1 MTYRIKQ
8 EDWDYLAANDV
19 YLDGRDG
26 DGYAWGVGS
35 DIYDGS
41 KFTITAVDGFKIN
54 SITYRD
60 PNGYSSSFTVADDG
74 LTAWVNRYDD
84 TPPKDYNFDV
94 VADAPPE
101 PVPDYVWTQAEIDT
115 LENVVFTIDGVLV
128 VDGTGMFI
136 GDTMTVT
143 AVDGY
148 EVVSA
153 GYRDGNGWNVDFIVA
168 DDYKSASLVWNDGSG
183 FDGFS
188 VETRFIQTP
197 DVKGYNDIYRVTD
210 AQMRE
215 VATASFEFFNGQTT
229 VDFGKYII
237 GAIDLPFE
245 IRENQI
251 VGLQNIGLGESTT
264 GINAELLTTD
274 TIRVDMGSIFVPR
287 VKDNLL
293 DFANTVAVL
302 HLPYAESVMI
312 DIDYVIG
319 ETISIEYLVS
329 LYDGLAIINV
339 SSSKIDGIINT
350 RNVDLNV
357 SIPFG
362 NIDNNPSNND
372 PKNIELGGDNGIKT
386 PHIEILRND
395 AVLPYGFFTVPVVD
409 ESALENQIG
418 FVKIDEID
426 LQVKASK
433 GEKEMILNLINQGV
447 IIK

>member
-8 EDWDYLAANDV
+8 TDWDYLAANNV
-19 YLDGRDG
+19 YLDGRDD
-26 DGYAWGVGS
+26 DGYVWAVGS
-35 DIYDGS
+35 DIYDDS
-41 KFTITAVDGFKIN
+41 KFTITAVNGFKIN

-60 PNGYSSSFTVADDG
+60 PDGYSSSFTVADDG
-74 LTAWVNRYDD
+74 LTAWVNKYDD

-94 VADAPPE
+94 VVDAPPE

-115 LENVVFTIDGVLV
+115 LENVVFMIGGVLV

-136 GDTMTVT
+136 GDVMTVT

-148 EVVSA
+148 EIVSA
-153 GYRDGNGWNVDFIVA
+153 GYRDGNGFNVDFTVA
-168 DDYKSASLVWNDGSG
+168 DDYKSASLTFTGATDFN
-183 FDGFS
+183 GFS
-188 VETRFIQTP
+188 VTTRFVQTP

-215 VATASFEFFNGQTT
+215 VTTASFEFFNGQTS

-237 GAIDLPFE
+237 GAIDFPFE

-251 VGLQNIGLGESTT
+251 TGLQNISLGKSTT

-362 NIDNNPSNND
+362 NIDSNPSNND

-395 AVLPYGFFTVPVVD
+395 AILENGFFTIPIID
-409 ESALENQIG
+409 ESTLINQIG
-418 FVKIDEID
+418 FVKVDEIE
-426 LQVKASK
+426 LMTSATMTERNK
-433 GEKEMILNLINQGV
+433 INSLLTSGV
-447 IIK
+447 ILK

>member
-8 EDWDYLAANDV
+8 ADWDYLAANNV
-19 YLDGRDG
+19 YLDGRDD
-26 DGYAWGVGS
+26 DGYAWAVGS

-60 PNGYSSSFTVADDG
+60 LDGYQSSFTVADDG
-74 LTAWVNRYDD
+74 LTAWVNNYDD

-101 PVPDYVWTQAEIDT
+101 PVPDYVWLQSEIDA
-115 LENVVFTIDGVLV
+115 LENVIFTINGVLV
-128 VDGTGMFI
+128 VDGMGMFI
-136 GDTMTVT
+136 GDTMTIT
-143 AVDGY
+143 TVDGY
-148 EVVSA
+148 EIVSA
-153 GYRDGNGWNVDFIVA
+153 GYRDGDGWNVDFIVA
-168 DDYKSASLVWNDGSG
+168 DDYKSASLTFTDATDFN
-183 FDGFS
+183 GFS
-188 VETRFIQTP
+188 VETRFVQVP

-210 AQMRE
+210 DQMRE

-229 VDFGKYII
+229 VDYGKYII

-251 VGLQNIGLGESTT
+251 TGLQNISLGESTT

-274 TIRVDMGSIFVPR
+274 TLRVDMGSIFVPLI
-287 VKDNLL
+287 KNNLL
-293 DFANTVAVL
+293 DFANTLAVL
-302 HLPYAESVMI
+302 HLPYAESVVV

-319 ETISIEYLVS
+319 ETISIEYIVS
-329 LYDGLAIINV
+329 LYDGFAIINI
-339 SSSKIDGIINT
+339 SSSKIGGIINT
-350 RNVDLNV
+350 RNVDLNI

-372 PKNIELGGDNGIKT
+372 PKNVELGGYNGIKT

-395 AVLPYGFFTVPVVD
+395 AVLENGFFTIPIAD
-409 ESALENQIG
+409 ETLLIEQNG

-426 LQVKASK
+426 LKVKASK
-433 GEKEMILNLINQGV
+433 DEKEMILNAINQGV